1 MRKKIIS
8 AALAFMLAAVS
19 LGGCGQEGKEA
30 ADQSVITIW
39 HDKEDAVVQVLQ
51 KQLDELAPEVTVK
64 LERKSDLTEALKM
77 VGNDPKAAP
86 DMYFL
91 LMIRLVFMRRWGFC
105 LLLRILFPWR
115 NWNRIWI

>member
-51 KQLDELAPEVTVK
+51 K
-64 LERKSDLTEALKM
+64 RM
-77 VGNDPKAAP
+77 
-86 DMYFL
+86 
-91 LMIRLVFMRRWGFC
+91 
-105 LLLRILFPWR
+105 
-115 NWNRIWI
+115 

>member
-51 KQLDELAPEVTVK
+51 KQLDELYEIANRDSENIK
-64 LERKSDLTEALKM
+64 EA
-77 VGNDPKAAP
+77 VQ
-86 DMYFL
+86 
-91 LMIRLVFMRRWGFC
+91 
-105 LLLRILFPWR
+105 RIVPTYVIKR
-115 NWNRIWI
+115 DEK

>member
-51 KQLDELAPEVTVK
+51 KQLDELNIMVTK
-64 LERKSDLTEALKM
+64 KEEESAE
-77 VGNDPKAAP
+77 
-86 DMYFL
+86 
-91 LMIRLVFMRRWGFC
+91 
-105 LLLRILFPWR
+105 
-115 NWNRIWI
+115 